1 MNRKGNKV
9 IYKKQGNLVC
19 YNAEDGGEKV
29 LCAIDDDTRFENVLV
44 RDRYV
49 LIFEK
54 DDSDDKYQAYA
65 VDIND
70 GTKTK
75 IFETELPYLECAS
88 GRLITVTDRE
98 MENYEVYRI
107 K

>member
-1 MNRKGNKV
+1 M
-9 IYKKQGNLVC
+9 
-19 YNAEDGGEKV
+19 YNTEDGGEKV

-75 IFETELPYLECAS
+75 IFETELPNLGCAS
-88 GRLITVTDRE
+88 GRLISVTDRE
-98 MENYEVYRI
+98 SKNYEVYRI

>member
-1 MNRKGNKV
+1 M
-9 IYKKQGNLVC
+9 
-19 YNAEDGGEKV
+19 YNTEDGGEKV

-65 VDIND
+65 VNIND

-75 IFETELPYLECAS
+75 IFETELPKLGCAS
-88 GRLITVTDRE
+88 GRLISVNDRE
-98 MENYEVYRI
+98 SKN
-107 K
+107 